1 MFINIGEIHKFIGH
15 RLIPLD
21 PWILIINLIRR
32 YSSGAHS
39 GGEESKLGRQ
49 EETTDE
55 LQEANPGKLNI
66 IGIEMHCI

>member
-1 MFINIGEIHKFIGH
+1 MGDVNQFIVH
-15 RLIPLD
+15 RLIPLE
-21 PWILIINLIRR
+21 PWILITNLIRR

-66 IGIEMHCI
+66 IEYEMHCI